1 MHNLKYFKILKKFTS
16 AMAKFFCLIFSFKLS
31 RKFDRCTAI
40 AANVTMLYAGG
51 EIELQNF
58 KISTKDDRKTNA
70 Q

>member
-40 AANVTMLYAGG
+40 AANVLRLGGRFNAAKPLLYAGTV
-51 EIELQNF
+51 N
-58 KISTKDDRKTNA
+58 
-70 Q
+70 

>member
-40 AANVTMLYAGG
+40 AANGSGLCDGG
-51 EIELQNF
+51 ASEY
-58 KISTKDDRKTNA
+58 KC
-70 Q
+70 

>member
-40 AANVTMLYAGG
+40 AANVRGLCVRWGFPA
-51 EIELQNF
+51 LKPNSSN
-58 KISTKDDRKTNA
+58 KV
-70 Q
+70 

>member
-40 AANVTMLYAGG
+40 AANEPSITEGG
-51 EIELQNF
+51 EKKHLTFGNRY
-58 KISTKDDRKTNA
+58 S
-70 Q
+70 

>member
-40 AANVTMLYAGG
+40 AANGSGIAEGRGLKEKVSTLCKCP
-51 EIELQNF
+51 IKVQ
-58 KISTKDDRKTNA
+58 KIN
-70 Q
+70 

>member
-40 AANVTMLYAGG
+40 AANAFGLG
-51 EIELQNF
+51 EEAEFEKLNCQ
-58 KISTKDDRKTNA
+58 
-70 Q
+70 